1 MKKVEN
7 EKCTTQDLEYSER
20 TEKRGKRETDT
31 VGPGIWQKKKKKK
44 KKKTKKKKKNEKK
57 TLKNMENEKHTL
69 QDLEYGEKH

>member
-31 VGPGIWQKKKKKK
+31 VGPGIWQKKKKN
-44 KKKTKKKKKNEKK
+44 T
-57 TLKNMENEKHTL
+57 EKH
-69 QDLEYGEKH
+69 GK

>member
-31 VGPGIWQKKKKKK
+31 VGPGIWQ
-44 KKKTKKKKKNEKK
+44 ER
-57 TLKNMENEKHTL
+57 LKNVESEKCTV
-69 QDLEYGEKH
+69 QDLEYVYKIRKRGK